1 MGLQLSPAGRH
12 DARFRREFSASFNF
26 SGKVCCFMI
35 AIQQHSI
42 LSTPCGVN
50 LFSIPL
56 VAARPLVINYQKEEQ
71 PLPAPA
77 DNQLMAAQVPRATA
91 RTMPRI
97 MIHIFLRIFILSPG
111 QESATTAV
119 IC

>member
-1 MGLQLSPAGRH
+1 MMPGFAGS
-12 DARFRREFSASFNF
+12 SALLLIFHE
-26 SGKVCCFMI
+26 KVCSFMI
-35 AIQQHSI
+35 SSQQQSI

-56 VAARPLVINYQKEEQ
+56 VAARPLVKNYQTEH

-77 DNQLMAAQVPRATA
+77 DNQLMAAQVPRVTA
-91 RTMPRI
+91 RTIPRT

-111 QESATTAV
+111 QKSSATAV

>member
-1 MGLQLSPAGRH
+1 
-12 DARFRREFSASFNF
+12 
-26 SGKVCCFMI
+26 MI

-56 VAARPLVINYQKEEQ
+56 VAARPPGINYQTEH
-71 PLPAPA
+71 PLPVLA

-91 RTMPRI
+91 RIMPRT
-97 MIHIFLRIFILSPG
+97 MIHIFLRIFILSSG
-111 QESATTAV
+111 QESAATAV